1 MVPLRQAAHLGR
13 KQPGGPEEV
22 SAGGSVGDGLR
33 PLPGANRGK
42 HPDAKPLKGF
52 GGAGVLEIVD
62 DFEGN
67 AYRAM
72 YTLKLESAVYVLNA
86 FQKKSR
92 KGIQTSKADIELVKR
107 RLSRAAE
114 IHEELFGKSKGA
126 RK

>member
-1 MVPLRQAAHLGR
+1 MPSRSRDLVALAYWRSSTTS
-13 KQPGGPEEV
+13 KE
-22 SAGGSVGDGLR
+22 
-33 PLPGANRGK
+33 
-42 HPDAKPLKGF
+42 
-52 GGAGVLEIVD
+52 
-62 DFEGN
+62 N